1 MKNKYLSYLLI
12 IIIVI
17 MSGYIVV
24 LKNKAVESSKLLS
37 QVNLQKEQ
45 INEIKDKEAVESSKF
60 LSQVNL
66 QNQQLEEIKNRELGV
81 RNMIPQYMSDINSIL
96 DEASSV
102 LPVLKFKTKTNEEQ
116 KLLGNAKEWL
126 LGQEGKKALKNKVV
140 LSLLPNGL
148 GDNNLFIIDALTYE
162 KPIIST
168 NEMPTPIG
176 KAYIQYAQFRMKQE
190 NGEWKVAEFV
200 DHF

>member
-12 IIIVI
+12 IIIII
-17 MSGYIVV
+17 MSGYIVA
-24 LKNKAVESSKLLS
+24 LRNKALESSKL
-37 QVNLQKEQ
+37 
-45 INEIKDKEAVESSKF
+45 

-66 QNQQLEEIKNRELGV
+66 QNQQLEEIKNRELTA
-81 RNMIPQYMSDINSIL
+81 RNMIPQYNSDTNKIL

-116 KLLGNAKEWL
+116 KLLVNAKEWL
-126 LGQEGKKALKNKVV
+126 LSPEGKKALKNKVV
-140 LSLLPNGL
+140 LSLNPNGI

-162 KPIIST
+162 KHVIST
-168 NEMPTPIG
+168 NVTVMPTPLA
-176 KAYIQYAQFRMKQE
+176 KEYIQYAQFRMKQE
-190 NGEWKVAEFV
+190 NGEWKVAEFI

>member
-17 MSGYIVV
+17 MSGYMVV
-24 LKNKAVESSKLLS
+24 LKNKTADESSKL
-37 QVNLQKEQ
+37 
-45 INEIKDKEAVESSKF
+45 

-66 QNQQLEEIKNRELGV
+66 QNQQLEEIKNREIGA
-81 RNMIPQYMSDINSIL
+81 RNMIPQYITDTNKIL

-102 LPVLKFKTKTNEEQ
+102 LPVLKFKTKTSEEQ
-116 KLLGNAKEWL
+116 KILINAKEWL
-126 LGQEGKKALKNKVV
+126 LSPEGKKALKNKVV
-140 LSLLPNGL
+140 LSLNPNGI

-162 KPIIST
+162 KHDIST
-168 NEMPTPIG
+168 NVTEMPTPLA
-176 KAYIQYAQFRMKQE
+176 KEYIQYAQFRMKQE